1 MKKTVISKFMSDHSE
16 GDPGRETLLDY
27 ELSWVLRMAS
37 DTDCPPRL
45 KHQCRYILFKL
56 LGIEDYQD
64 IEIEKVHVWK
74 QWNYIDVIADIHL
87 TKNGNKTLHVLLIED
102 KAYSMMRVNQRDE
115 YPKLAIEAYNTY
127 DKYRDYRD
135 YKLHQVLVTC
145 FDSNEPGYDNLSKFI
160 SVDKNWSIMSVSE
173 LPDNTVDE
181 MTESDLFNEFWLT
194 TWTHLLD

>member
-1 MKKTVISKFMSDHSE
+1 
-16 GDPGRETLLDY
+16 
-27 ELSWVLRMAS
+27 
-37 DTDCPPRL
+37 
-45 KHQCRYILFKL
+45 
-56 LGIEDYQD
+56 
-64 IEIEKVHVWK
+64 
-74 QWNYIDVIADIHL
+74 
-87 TKNGNKTLHVLLIED
+87 
-102 KAYSMMRVNQRDE
+102 MRVNQREE

-160 SVDKNWSIMSVSE
+160 SVDKNWSIMSVSD